1 MYQKK
6 KIHLPKYELMI
17 VPSMARNIF
26 RFQTNSHVFVAS
38 CVLLFL
44 YTTSQPRAAPVFS
57 LLIQRPHAS
66 AFNPRRFSSTPLVR
80 PCRLLQLDPLFS
92 SAMSSSESA
101 PERGIDQSDVM
112 DKYKAAGAN
121 ADQAMGVLRKA
132 AFSGM
137 SVRTM
142 CQLGD
147 AMVEKASTAVYSKAK
162 TDTGEK
168 MEKGVAFPTC
178 VCINNCASHFCPVE
192 TDVEAGVELSAGDV
206 ITVQVGAHIDGYSAL
221 ASQTMVVREKK
232 EDEEAPV
239 LGGRKADV
247 IVAAYTAAQAALRLM
262 RPGKSNEE
270 VSELIEKVS
279 KIYGVEALEG
289 VLSHQM
295 KRYVIDGSKVI
306 VNRQTLESRAD
317 RWEFEAH
324 EVYNVDVVMST
335 GEGKAIERDTRETIY
350 KRQVDVDYKLK
361 MKTSRQVLSEIN
373 KSYPTMPFTL
383 RALSDP
389 KRSRM
394 AMTEMRKHELVIPY
408 PVLYEKDGA
417 VVARCSLTVLI
428 MPTQTMVIT
437 KSEMPKVECKIEMKD
452 EGIAGLMAMSM
463 DKKKKKKKKR
473 KAAVGEDG
481 EDGEDAME
489 S

>member
-1 MYQKK
+1 MD
-6 KIHLPKYELMI
+6 
-17 VPSMARNIF
+17 
-26 RFQTNSHVFVAS
+26 
-38 CVLLFL
+38 
-44 YTTSQPRAAPVFS
+44 
-57 LLIQRPHAS
+57 
-66 AFNPRRFSSTPLVR
+66 ST
-80 PCRLLQLDPLFS
+80 
-92 SAMSSSESA
+92 ESA
-101 PERGIDQSDVM
+101 PERGIDQPDVLE
-112 DKYKAAGAN
+112 KYKAAGAIV
-121 ADQAMGVLRKA
+121 DQTMDVLRKA

-147 AMVEKASTAVYSKAK
+147 AMVEKASAAVYSKAR

-178 VCINNCASHFCPVE
+178 VCINNCASHFCPIE
-192 TDVEAGVELSAGDV
+192 TDPEAGVELSAADV

-221 ASQTMVVREKK
+221 TSQTLVVRESK

-239 LGGRKADV
+239 LEGRRADV
-247 IVAAYTAAQAALRLM
+247 VTAAYTAAEAVLRLM

-270 VSELIEKVS
+270 VSEVIGKVA
-279 KIYGVEALEG
+279 KIYGVEALDG

-295 KRYVIDGSKVI
+295 KRYVMDGSKVI
-306 VNRQTLESRAD
+306 VNRETLESRAD
-317 RWEFEAH
+317 RWEFEPN
-324 EVYNVDVVMST
+324 EVYNLDVVMST

-361 MKTSRQVLSEIN
+361 MKTSRQVFSEIN

-394 AMTEMRKHELVIPY
+394 AMTEMLKHELVISY
-408 PVLYEKDGA
+408 PVLYEKDDA
-417 VVARCSLTVLI
+417 VLARCSLTVLI
-428 MPTQTMVIT
+428 MPNQTTVVT
-437 KSEMPKVECKIEMKD
+437 KCQMPKVDCKVEMKD
-452 EGIAGLMAMSM
+452 EGIAALMAMSM
-463 DKKKKKKKKR
+463 DKKKKRRKKKK
-473 KAAVGEDG
+473 ATAEEEGN
-481 EDGEDAME
+481 DAME